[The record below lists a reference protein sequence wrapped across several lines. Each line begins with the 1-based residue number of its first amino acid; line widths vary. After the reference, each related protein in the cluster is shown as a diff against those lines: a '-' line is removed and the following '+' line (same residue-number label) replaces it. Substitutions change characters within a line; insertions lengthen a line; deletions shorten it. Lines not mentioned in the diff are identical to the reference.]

1 MFQYSLTVE
10 YYSVIKRKEHA
21 WKNDK
26 DESHSA
32 KHLAKDTGHNTVLIL
47 FMLSSRAAK
56 TNLC

>member
-1 MFQYSLTVE
+1 MD
-10 YYSVIKRKEHA
+10 
-21 WKNDK
+21 NDK

-47 FMLSSRAAK
+47 FMLSSRAGK